1 MSKSRIPLPTY
12 LWPGLPQLTQRGTW
26 TALFWAMATAFL
38 ADGVIITRYIW
49 PETFDKFW
57 DNVILG
63 CFLGV
68 YVVGCLVS
76 FQIEKARSASS
87 QKSKEDIFP
96 EAQKRYLEGKYFE
109 AEQALVK
116 LLNATPE
123 DIAARMLLIDL
134 LVVNRRLEEAAQQLQ
149 QTIEFSEA
157 QAWKWELIAVNDHIK
172 QVRQDMIEQG
182 EAAGSRQ

>member
-26 TALFWAMATAFL
+26 TALFWALTTAFL
-38 ADGVIITRYIW
+38 ADGVIITQYIW

-57 DNVILG
+57 DNIILG
-63 CFLGV
+63 SFIGV
-68 YVVGCLVS
+68 YFVGCLVS
-76 FQIEKARSASS
+76 YQIEKAREKYTQTSNN
-87 QKSKEDIFP
+87 DLFP

-123 DIAARMLLIDL
+123 DIAARLLLIDL
-134 LVVNRRLEEAAQQLQ
+134 LIVNRRLEEAVKQLQ
-149 QTIEFSEA
+149 QTLDYTEA
-157 QAWKWELIAVNDHIK
+157 LPWKWELIAVNERIK
-172 QVRQDMIEQG
+172 EVRQEMLEQG
-182 EAAGSRQ
+182 RQAA